1 MVEKYI
7 SFFDYLTESEFI
19 LLMEK
24 YGIGIDV
31 SIFVYIN
38 NICERNYV
46 TVISGRRF
54 KFTFFGIVFVYGY

>member
-54 KFTFFGIVFVYGY
+54 KFIFFGIVFVYGY